1 MFILPYCLSYYY
13 LGLTGYGA
21 FMIFFSI
28 LLIGFLMEWAAGI
41 LVWKGEHN
49 LSNFEKKIF

>member
-1 MFILPYCLSYYY
+1 
-13 LGLTGYGA
+13 
-21 FMIFFSI
+21 MIFFSI